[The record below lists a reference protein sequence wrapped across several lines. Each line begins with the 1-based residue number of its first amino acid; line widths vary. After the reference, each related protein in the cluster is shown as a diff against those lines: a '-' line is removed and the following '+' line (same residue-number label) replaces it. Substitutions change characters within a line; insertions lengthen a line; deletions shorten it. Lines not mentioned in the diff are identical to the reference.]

1 MLFRSFTKAVHVC
14 KSSSDEG
21 YDKPSEMRQ
30 KVKLPFKV
38 EQEFVCHAN
47 NIKGYELHTFP
58 HPNKKMRRENQY
70 MFVFTVKLVSVVK
83 PPKLKKTKP
92 RKSAFRMVDSD
103 ASSDS
108 DDDEHTEQEMHAAA
122 QRVESMDV

>member
-1 MLFRSFTKAVHVC
+1 
-14 KSSSDEG
+14 
-21 YDKPSEMRQ
+21 
-30 KVKLPFKV
+30 
-38 EQEFVCHAN
+38 
-47 NIKGYELHTFP
+47 
-58 HPNKKMRRENQY
+58 
-70 MFVFTVKLVSVVK
+70 MFVFTVELVSVVK

-108 DDDEHTEQEMHAAA
+108 DDEDHTVQEMHAAA